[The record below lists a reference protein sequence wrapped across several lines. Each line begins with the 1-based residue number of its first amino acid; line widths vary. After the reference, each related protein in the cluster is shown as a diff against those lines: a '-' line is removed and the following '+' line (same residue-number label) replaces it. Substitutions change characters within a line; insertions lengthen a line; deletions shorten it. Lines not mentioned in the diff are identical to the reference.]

1 KNFLVLKGINS
12 WQNFQKIIIFQIHHL
27 TRRKQSNIRMKIW
40 KVLLLL
46 SFLAA
51 TVYCEESQEVEEI
64 QDEPMEV
71 QDEPMTAQEDEVE
84 EVEEDEIYGEE
95 EDIEEIEENDAA
107 KKPPKPKKA
116 VKTKVYVEKNK
127 NAGECKQVHVKR
139 TKHCFVK
146 KVCVHKVNYKCKKL
160 RIQKFCKFT
169 FKKECKV
176 CSRFYF
182 KTCTKKQ
189 GSPTLSCKKG
199 PLQPRQC
206 ARKIVGHGSVLK
218 VVDTKHQAV

>member
-1 KNFLVLKGINS
+1 MKLRKMKSKEFKTMKKKKTLTKLKKMTPKNHLNLKRRS
-12 WQNFQKIIIFQIHHL
+12 KLKFTWKK
-27 TRRKQSNIRMKIW
+27 TRM
-40 KVLLLL
+40 L
-46 SFLAA
+46 
-51 TVYCEESQEVEEI
+51 
-64 QDEPMEV
+64 
-71 QDEPMTAQEDEVE
+71 
-84 EVEEDEIYGEE
+84 
-95 EDIEEIEENDAA
+95 ENA
-107 KKPPKPKKA
+107 
-116 VKTKVYVEKNK
+116 N
-127 NAGECKQVHVKR
+127 
-139 TKHCFVK
+139 
-146 KVCVHKVNYKCKKL
+146 KCKKL

-206 ARKIVGHGSVLK
+206 ARKIVGHGSVVK